1 MCRPARE
8 ALRPFW
14 KAPSKLM
21 VIAVILLAVMLP
33 GCRRSTEYP
42 ARPITLVCPWAVG
55 GGTDRVSRQMAVFLE
70 SELGVPV
77 NVVNATGG
85 QGVTGHS
92 RGIRAK
98 PDGYTIAMMTLELN
112 MLHWRNLTDLTWED
126 SAPLMSLNED
136 PAALF
141 VRSDSEFQSINDLEQ
156 AIRSHPGELKA
167 SGTAALAAWHLALAG
182 WLISLDQN
190 PTDVIWMPSQG
201 SAPSLQELM
210 TGDLDL
216 VCCSLPEAKSLLVS
230 GDIRCL
236 GVMADKRQASDD
248 FKDYPTLKEQ
258 GSDWTLTG
266 WRGLGVAKD
275 TPQEIQDRL
284 VAVLKRIVNGEAR
297 VNGESFPEFMDR
309 QGFDHTSRPTTEF
322 AEFLRRNDEMFGS
335 ILNRPEFLSV
345 QSGPVGPMFFPG
357 LAGGMFVV
365 SLITILIGASR
376 RSDAALEPTAADAD
390 SSTSTPALEMPGKS
404 EAQASPRGMLLAGCV
419 VAAVLFHMML
429 ADVLGFIATSA
440 IILFATSKL
449 LGARFVTAAA
459 VAVVASAGLY
469 LLFSN
474 LLRVPL
480 PLGIF
485 W

>member
-1 MCRPARE
+1 MMNCFVQNSRTRIGKPRWLVLAG
-8 ALRPFW
+8 L
-14 KAPSKLM
+14 LM
-21 VIAVILLAVMLP
+21 TMLGTLS
-33 GCRRSTEYP
+33 GCQQSSEYP
-42 ARPITLVCPWAVG
+42 SRPITLVCPWAVG

-70 SELGVPV
+70 SELGTPV

-92 RGIRAK
+92 RGIRSK
-98 PDGYTIAMMTLELN
+98 PDGYTISMMTLELS

-126 SAPLMSLNED
+126 AAPLMSLNED

-141 VRSDSEFQSINDLEQ
+141 VKADSEFQTVTDLKT
-156 AIRSHPGELKA
+156 AIKNRPGELKA

-201 SAPSLQELM
+201 SSPSLQELM

-236 GVMADKRQASDD
+236 GVMADERQASDD

-266 WRGLGVAKD
+266 WRGIGVAKD
-275 TPQEIQDRL
+275 TPQEIQDKL
-284 VAVLKRIVNGEAR
+284 VGVLKRIVSGEAH
-297 VNGESFPEFMDR
+297 VNGESWTEFMDN

-322 AEFLRRNDEMFGS
+322 ADFLKRNDELFGK
-335 ILNRPEFLSV
+335 ILNRPEFQSV
-345 QSGPVGPMFFPG
+345 QSGPVGPNVFPAI
-357 LAGGMFVV
+357 AGGMFGL
-365 SLITILIGASR
+365 SLIAILIGSR
-376 RSDAALEPTAADAD
+376 RRPDVVAGSSTFETSVQSADATEG
-390 SSTSTPALEMPGKS
+390 S
-404 EAQASPRGMLLAGCV
+404 ASPRALLLSGSV
-419 VAAVLFHMML
+419 IAAVVFHML
-429 ADVLGFIATSA
+429 AADVLGFVVTSA
-440 IILFATSKL
+440 IILFATTKL
-449 LGARFVTAAA
+449 LGARILTS
-459 VAVVASAGLY
+459 AVVATVASVGIY
-469 LLFSN
+469 QLFSG

-480 PLGIF
+480 PIGF
-485 W
+485 F

>member
-1 MCRPARE
+1 M
-8 ALRPFW
+8 
-14 KAPSKLM
+14 
-21 VIAVILLAVMLP
+21 LAMLSSLS
-33 GCRRSTEYP
+33 GCQKSAEYP
-42 ARPITLVCPWAVG
+42 SRPITLVCPWAVG

-70 SELGVPV
+70 SELGTPV

-98 PDGYTIAMMTLELN
+98 PDGYTISMMTLELS

-126 SAPLMSLNED
+126 AAPLMSLNED

-141 VRSDSEFQSINDLEQ
+141 VKADSEFQMVKDLET
-156 AIRSHPGELKA
+156 AIKDRPGELKA

-230 GDIRCL
+230 GDVRCL
-236 GVMADKRQASDD
+236 GVMADERQASED

-266 WRGLGVAKD
+266 WRGLGVNKE
-275 TPQEIQDRL
+275 TPSEIQEKL
-284 VAVLKRIVNGEAR
+284 VTVLKRIVGGEAR
-297 VNGESFPEFMDR
+297 VNGESWTEFMDN
-309 QGFDHTSRPTTEF
+309 QGFDYTSRPTTDF
-322 AEFLRRNDEMFGS
+322 ADFLKRNDEMFGA
-335 ILNRPEFLSV
+335 ILTRPEFQSV
-345 QSGPVGPMFFPG
+345 QSGPVGPMVFPK
-357 LAGGMFVV
+357 LAGGLFAL
-365 SLITILIGASR
+365 SLITILIGSR
-376 RSDAALEPTAADAD
+376 GR
-390 SSTSTPALEMPGKS
+390 SSTPKSEPSAETASSEVNATTDKGRNSARAPAL
-404 EAQASPRGMLLAGCV
+404 LLSGCV
-419 VAAVLFHMML
+419 VVAVIFHML
-429 ADVLGFIATSA
+429 AADVLGFVVTAA
-440 IILFATSKL
+440 IILFVTSKL
-449 LGARFVTAAA
+449 LGARVLTS
-459 VAVVASAGLY
+459 AVVAIVASVGIFE
-469 LLFSN
+469 LFSG

-480 PLGIF
+480 PMGIF
-485 W
+485 

>member
-1 MCRPARE
+1 MLLHQFTDMATRIEDRNSGRLIQPFTL
-8 ALRPFW
+8 ALLI
-14 KAPSKLM
+14 SVCLT
-21 VIAVILLAVMLP
+21 
-33 GCRRSTEYP
+33 GCQKSSEYP
-42 ARPITLVCPWAVG
+42 SRPITLVCPWAVG
-55 GGTDRVSRQMAVFLE
+55 GGTDRVSRQIAVFLE
-70 SELGVPV
+70 SELGTPV

-92 RGIRAK
+92 RGLRAK
-98 PDGYTIAMMTLELN
+98 PDGYTISMMTLELS

-126 SAPLMSLNED
+126 AAPLMSLNED

-141 VRSDSEFQSINDLEQ
+141 VKADSEFQTVKDLEA
-156 AIRSHPGELKA
+156 AIEDRPEELKA

-236 GVMADKRQASDD
+236 GVMADDRQASDD

-258 GSDWTLTG
+258 GSDWALTG
-266 WRGLGVAKD
+266 WRGLGIAKD
-275 TPQEIQDRL
+275 TPPEIQEKL
-284 VAVLKRIVNGEAR
+284 VTVLKRIVGGKAR

-322 AEFLRRNDEMFGS
+322 ADFLKRNDEMFGV
-335 ILNRPEFLSV
+335 ILNRTEFQSV
-345 QSGPVGPMFFPG
+345 QSGPVGPNVFPAI
-357 LAGGMFVV
+357 AGGMFGL
-365 SLITILIGASR
+365 SLIIVLAGASR
-376 RSDAALEPTAADAD
+376 RPTASITGIAAANNIVDAA
-390 SSTSTPALEMPGKS
+390 TPHAIFLS
-404 EAQASPRGMLLAGCV
+404 GCA
-419 VAAVLFHMML
+419 VAAVVFHML
-429 ADVLGFIATSA
+429 AADTLGFVTTSA
-440 IILFATSKL
+440 IILFLTSKL
-449 LGARFVTAAA
+449 LGARLLTSAI
-459 VAVVASAGLY
+459 VAIVASVGIY
-469 LLFSN
+469 QLFFG

-480 PLGIF
+480 PIGSFLLF
-485 W
+485 

>member
-1 MCRPARE
+1 MKRSIRE
-8 ALRPFW
+8 SPRWLVTVRFLLLIILAL
-14 KAPSKLM
+14 
-21 VIAVILLAVMLP
+21 ILAVSLA
-33 GCRRSTEYP
+33 GCQRSSEYP
-42 ARPITLVCPWAVG
+42 SRPITLVCPWAVG
-55 GGTDRVSRQMAVFLE
+55 GGTDRVSRQIVVFLE
-70 SELGVPV
+70 SELGTPV

-92 RGIRAK
+92 RGIRSK
-98 PDGYTIAMMTLELN
+98 PDGYTISMMTLELS

-126 SAPLMSLNED
+126 STPLMSLNED

-141 VRSDSEFQSINDLEQ
+141 VKSDSSFKTVQDLEA
-156 AIRSHPGELKA
+156 AIKSRPGELKA

-236 GVMADKRQASDD
+236 GVMADQRQALDD

-275 TPQEIQDRL
+275 TPQEIQDKL
-284 VAVLKRIVNGEAR
+284 VAVLKRIVSGEAR

-309 QGFDHTSRPTTEF
+309 QGFDHTARPTTEF
-322 AEFLRRNDEMFGS
+322 ADFLKRNDEMFGK
-335 ILNRPEFLSV
+335 ILNRPEFQSV
-345 QSGPVGPMFFPG
+345 QSGPVGPNVFPAI
-357 LAGGMFVV
+357 AGGMFGL
-365 SLITILIGASR
+365 SLIAILMGAR
-376 RSDAALEPTAADAD
+376 RRPIATAE
-390 SSTSTPALEMPGKS
+390 SSTPQTGVQSVSVPEGST
-404 EAQASPRGMLLAGCV
+404 SPRALLLSGSV
-419 VAAVLFHMML
+419 IAAVIFHML
-429 ADVLGFIATSA
+429 AADVLGFIVTSA
-440 IILFATSKL
+440 IILFVTTKL
-449 LGARFVTAAA
+449 LGARILTS
-459 VAVVASAGLY
+459 AVVAMVASVGIY
-469 LLFSN
+469 ELFSG

-480 PLGIF
+480 PIGIF

>member
-1 MCRPARE
+1 M
-8 ALRPFW
+8 
-14 KAPSKLM
+14 PSAIRVTPRRITANRL
-21 VIAVILLAVMLP
+21 VLPVAVSLIAAFLS
-33 GCRRSTEYP
+33 GCQRSNEYP
-42 ARPITLVCPWAVG
+42 SRPITLVCPWAVG

-70 SELGVPV
+70 SELGTPV

-92 RGIRAK
+92 RGILAK
-98 PDGYTIAMMTLELN
+98 PDGYTISMMTLELS

-126 SAPLMSLNED
+126 AAPLMSLNED

-141 VRSDSEFQSINDLEQ
+141 VKADSELQTIKDLEA
-156 AIRSHPGELKA
+156 AIKYRPGELKA

-230 GDIRCL
+230 GDVRCL
-236 GVMADKRQASDD
+236 GVMADERQASDD

-266 WRGLGVAKD
+266 WRGLGIAKD
-275 TPQEIQDRL
+275 TPQEIQDKL
-284 VAVLKRIVNGEAR
+284 VGVLKRIVSGEAR

-322 AEFLRRNDEMFGS
+322 ADFLKRNDEMFGT
-335 ILNRPEFLSV
+335 ILNRPEFQSV
-345 QSGPVGPMFFPG
+345 QSGPVGPNVFPAI
-357 LAGGMFVV
+357 AGGMFGL
-365 SLITILIGASR
+365 SLITILVGAR
-376 RSDAALEPTAADAD
+376 RRPNATTAKADGNAD
-390 SSTSTPALEMPGKS
+390 T
-404 EAQASPRGMLLAGCV
+404 ASPRAMLLAGSV
-419 VAAVLFHMML
+419 VAAVIFHML
-429 ADVLGFIATSA
+429 ASDLLGFVITSA
-440 IILFATSKL
+440 IILFVTSKL
-449 LGARFVTAAA
+449 LGARVLTS
-459 VAVVASAGLY
+459 AVVAIVASVGIY
-469 LLFSN
+469 ELFSG

-480 PLGIF
+480 PIGVF
-485 W
+485 

>member
-1 MCRPARE
+1 MNRAPFTV
-8 ALRPFW
+8 ALLLTVFLSGCQ
-14 KAPSKLM
+14 KSNDYPS
-21 VIAVILLAVMLP
+21 
-33 GCRRSTEYP
+33 
-42 ARPITLVCPWAVG
+42 RPITLVCPWAVG

-70 SELGVPV
+70 SELGTPV

-98 PDGYTIAMMTLELN
+98 PDGYTISMMTLELS

-126 SAPLMSLNED
+126 AAPLMSLNED

-141 VRSDSEFQSINDLEQ
+141 VKADSEFQAVKDLEA
-156 AIRSHPGELKA
+156 AIKARPGELKA

-230 GDIRCL
+230 GDVRCL
-236 GVMADKRQASDD
+236 GVMADERQASED
-248 FKDYPTLKEQ
+248 FKDFPTLKEQ

-266 WRGLGVAKD
+266 WRGLGIAKD
-275 TPQEIQDRL
+275 TPQEIQDKL
-284 VAVLKRIVNGEAR
+284 VTVLKRIVSGEAR

-322 AEFLRRNDEMFGS
+322 ADFLNRNDELFGK
-335 ILNRPEFLSV
+335 ILTRPEFQSV
-345 QSGPVGPMFFPG
+345 QSGPVGPMVFPK
-357 LAGGMFVV
+357 LAGGLCAL
-365 SLITILIGASR
+365 SLITILFGAR
-376 RSDAALEPTAADAD
+376 RRPAALTAGPGVSESVVD
-390 SSTSTPALEMPGKS
+390 S
-404 EAQASPRGMLLAGCV
+404 ASPRAALLSGCV
-419 VAAVLFHMML
+419 VAAVVFHMFA
-429 ADVLGFIATSA
+429 ADALGFVTTSA
-440 IILFATSKL
+440 IILFLTSKL
-449 LGARFVTAAA
+449 LGARVLTSAI
-459 VAVVASAGLY
+459 VAIVASVGIY
-469 LLFSN
+469 QLFSV

-480 PLGIF
+480 PIGVF

>member
-1 MCRPARE
+1 MNRAPFTV
-8 ALRPFW
+8 ALLLTVFLSGCQRSNDY
-14 KAPSKLM
+14 PS
-21 VIAVILLAVMLP
+21 
-33 GCRRSTEYP
+33 
-42 ARPITLVCPWAVG
+42 RPITLVCPWDVG

-85 QGVTGHS
+85 QGVTGHF

-98 PDGYTIAMMTLELN
+98 PDGYTISMMTLELS

-126 SAPLMSLNED
+126 AAPLMSLNED

-141 VRSDSEFQSINDLEQ
+141 VKADSEFQTVKDLEA
-156 AIRSHPGELKA
+156 AIKARPGELKA

-236 GVMADKRQASDD
+236 GVMANERQASDD

-266 WRGLGVAKD
+266 WRGLGINKE
-275 TPQEIQDRL
+275 TPPEIQEKL
-284 VAVLKRIVNGEAR
+284 VSVLKKIVSGESR
-297 VNGESFPEFMDR
+297 VNKTSWPEFMDN
-309 QGFDHTSRPTTEF
+309 QGYDHTSRPPPKF
-322 AEFLRRNDEMFGS
+322 AEFLKHNDELFGA
-335 ILNRPEFLSV
+335 ILTRPEFQSV
-345 QSGPVGPMFFPG
+345 QSGPVGPNVFPMI
-357 LAGGMFVV
+357 AGGMFGL
-365 SLITILIGASR
+365 SLITILVGAR
-376 RSDAALEPTAADAD
+376 RRPK
-390 SSTSTPALEMPGKS
+390 PATLNNS
-404 EAQASPRGMLLAGCV
+404 EVAASPRALLLSGCV
-419 VAAVLFHMML
+419 VATVVFHML
-429 ADVLGFIATSA
+429 AADVLGFVATSA
-440 IILFATSKL
+440 VILFVTTKL
-449 LGARFVTAAA
+449 LGARILTS
-459 VAVVASAGLY
+459 AVVAIVASVGIY
-469 LLFSN
+469 QLFSG

-480 PLGIF
+480 PIGIF
-485 W
+485 G

>member
-1 MCRPARE
+1 MNCSAPNRPSQLRE
-8 ALRPFW
+8 RRTVFA
-14 KAPSKLM
+14 AGLM
-21 VIAVILLAVMLP
+21 LVMLSSLS
-33 GCRRSTEYP
+33 GCQKSSEYP
-42 ARPITLVCPWAVG
+42 SRPITLVCPWAVG

-70 SELGVPV
+70 SELGTPV

-98 PDGYTIAMMTLELN
+98 PDGYTISMMTLELS

-126 SAPLMSLNED
+126 AAPLMSLNED

-141 VRSDSEFQSINDLEQ
+141 VKADSEFQTVKDLEA
-156 AIRSHPGELKA
+156 AIKDRPGELKA

-236 GVMADKRQASDD
+236 GVMADNRQASDD
-248 FKDYPTLKEQ
+248 FKAYPTLKEQ
-258 GSDWTLTG
+258 GSDWILTG
-266 WRGLGVAKD
+266 WRGLGIAKD
-275 TPQEIQDRL
+275 TPQEIQTKL
-284 VAVLKRIVNGEAR
+284 VTVLKRIVSGEAR
-297 VNGESFPEFMDR
+297 VNGESWTEFMDK

-322 AEFLRRNDEMFGS
+322 ADFLKRNDEMFGV
-335 ILNRPEFLSV
+335 ILNRPEFQSV
-345 QSGPVGPMFFPG
+345 QSGPVGPNVFPAIAGSMFG
-357 LAGGMFVV
+357 L
-365 SLITILIGASR
+365 SLITVLVGAGR
-376 RSDAALEPTAADAD
+376 RHAASTVDTD
-390 SSTSTPALEMPGKS
+390 SPETVAET
-404 EAQASPRGMLLAGCV
+404 ASPRAALLSGCV
-419 VAAVLFHMML
+419 VASVVFHML
-429 ADVLGFIATSA
+429 AADVLGFVTTSA
-440 IILFATSKL
+440 IILFLTSKL
-449 LGARFVTAAA
+449 LGARVLTSAS
-459 VAVVASAGLY
+459 VAIVASIGIY
-469 LLFSN
+469 QLFSE

-480 PLGIF
+480 PIGIF

>member
-1 MCRPARE
+1 MQRSIRE
-8 ALRPFW
+8 SPRCLVTVRFFLCIALALP
-14 KAPSKLM
+14 
-21 VIAVILLAVMLP
+21 LAASLA
-33 GCRRSTEYP
+33 GCQRSSEYP
-42 ARPITLVCPWAVG
+42 SRPITLVCPWAVG

-70 SELGVPV
+70 SELGTPV

-98 PDGYTIAMMTLELN
+98 PDGYTISMMTLELN

-141 VRSDSEFQSINDLEQ
+141 VKADSAFLTVKDLQ
-156 AIRSHPGELKA
+156 AATKSRPGELKA

-182 WLISLDQN
+182 WLISLDQK

-236 GVMADKRQASDD
+236 GVMADERQASDD

-258 GSDWTLTG
+258 GSDWTLIG
-266 WRGLGVAKD
+266 WRGLGIAKN
-275 TPQEIQDRL
+275 TPPEIQEKL
-284 VAVLKRIVNGEAR
+284 VAVLQRIVSGNAR
-297 VNGESFPEFMDR
+297 VNGESWNEFMDN

-322 AEFLRRNDEMFGS
+322 AEFLKRNDEMFGV
-335 ILNRPEFLSV
+335 ILTRPEFQSV
-345 QSGPVGPMFFPG
+345 QSGPVGPMVFPAI
-357 LAGGMFVV
+357 AGGMLGL
-365 SLITILIGASR
+365 SLITILIGSR
-376 RSDAALEPTAADAD
+376 RRPATPNVEYSVVNTTESLTTATENADPSARPAALLL
-390 SSTSTPALEMPGKS
+390 SS
-404 EAQASPRGMLLAGCV
+404 CV
-419 VAAVLFHMML
+419 VAAVVFHML
-429 ADVLGFIATSA
+429 AADVLGFVVTSA
-440 IILFATSKL
+440 IILFVTSKL
-449 LGARFVTAAA
+449 LGARVLTS
-459 VAVVASAGLY
+459 AVVAIVASVTLY
-469 LLFSN
+469 ELFSR

-480 PLGIF
+480 PIGF
-485 W
+485 F

>member
-1 MCRPARE
+1 MDCSAIRTTCRINRIRSVV
-8 ALRPFW
+8 LGG
-14 KAPSKLM
+14 
-21 VIAVILLAVMLP
+21 LLVSVLSLP
-33 GCRRSTEYP
+33 GCQKSGDYP
-42 ARPITLVCPWAVG
+42 SRPITLVCPWAVG

-92 RGIRAK
+92 RGIRAR
-98 PDGYTIAMMTLELN
+98 PDGYTISMMTLELS

-126 SAPLMSLNED
+126 AAPLMSLNED
-136 PAALF
+136 PAAIF
-141 VRSDSEFQSINDLEQ
+141 VKADSDFQTIRDLEA
-156 AIRSHPGELKA
+156 AIKDRPGELKA

-190 PTDVIWMPSQG
+190 PTDIIWMPSQG

-236 GVMADKRQASDD
+236 GVMADERQASDD
-248 FKDYPTLKEQ
+248 FKDYPTLREQ

-266 WRGLGVAKD
+266 WRGLGIAKD
-275 TPQEIQDRL
+275 TPPEIQDKL
-284 VAVLKRIVNGEAR
+284 VTVLKRIVSGEAR

-322 AEFLRRNDEMFGS
+322 AEFLKRNDEMFGV
-335 ILNRPEFLSV
+335 ILNRPEFQSV
-345 QSGPVGPMFFPG
+345 QSGPVGPMAFPAI
-357 LAGGMFVV
+357 AGGMFGLSVIA
-365 SLITILIGASR
+365 LFIGSR
-376 RSDAALEPTAADAD
+376 RRSGTESSITADAD
-390 SSTSTPALEMPGKS
+390 AVDAPARVELFLP
-404 EAQASPRGMLLAGCV
+404 GCV
-419 VAAVLFHMML
+419 IAVILFYMMA
-429 ADVLGFIATSA
+429 ADVLGFVVTSA
-440 IILFATSKL
+440 IILLVTSKL
-449 LGARFVTAAA
+449 LGARLLTSVTLAIL
-459 VAVVASAGLY
+459 ASVGIY
-469 LLFSN
+469 QLFSG

-480 PLGIF
+480 PIGNFFPI
-485 W
+485 

>member
-1 MCRPARE
+1 MNRAPFTV
-8 ALRPFW
+8 ALLLSVFLFGGCQ
-14 KAPSKLM
+14 KSSDYPS
-21 VIAVILLAVMLP
+21 
-33 GCRRSTEYP
+33 
-42 ARPITLVCPWAVG
+42 RPITLVCPWAVG

-98 PDGYTIAMMTLELN
+98 PDGYTISMMTLELS

-126 SAPLMSLNED
+126 AAPLMSLNED

-141 VRSDSEFQSINDLEQ
+141 VKADSEFQTVKDLEA
-156 AIRSHPGELKA
+156 AIKARPGELKA

-236 GVMADKRQASDD
+236 GVMADERQASDD
-248 FKDYPTLKEQ
+248 FKNYPTLKEQ

-266 WRGLGVAKD
+266 WRGLGINKE
-275 TPQEIQDRL
+275 TPPEIQEKL
-284 VAVLKRIVNGEAR
+284 VSVLKKIVSGKSR
-297 VNGESFPEFMDR
+297 VNDESWTEFMDN

-322 AEFLRRNDEMFGS
+322 ADFLKRNDELFGA
-335 ILNRPEFLSV
+335 ILTRPEFQSV
-345 QSGPVGPMFFPG
+345 QSGPVGPMTFPT
-357 LAGGMFVV
+357 LAGGLFGL
-365 SLITILIGASR
+365 SLIVVLVGAR
-376 RSDAALEPTAADAD
+376 RR
-390 SSTSTPALEMPGKS
+390 S
-404 EAQASPRGMLLAGCV
+404 EAQELTITNDTLSEDHAPARSLFLPGCV
-419 VAAVLFHMML
+419 VAAVVFYML
-429 ADVLGFIATSA
+429 AADTLGFVISTA
-440 IILFATSKL
+440 IILFITSKL
-449 LGARFVTAAA
+449 LGARVLTSAA
-459 VAVVASAGLY
+459 VAIVASVCIY
-469 LLFSN
+469 QLFSE

-480 PLGIF
+480 PIGELVQF
-485 W
+485 

>member
-1 MCRPARE
+1 MNYSAHDT
-8 ALRPFW
+8 
-14 KAPSKLM
+14 APRIGNSRSL
-21 VIAVILLAVMLP
+21 VLAGLLVTMLGTLS
-33 GCRRSTEYP
+33 GCQKSTDYP
-42 ARPITLVCPWAVG
+42 SRPITLVCPWAVG

-70 SELGVPV
+70 SELGTPV

-98 PDGYTIAMMTLELN
+98 PDGYTISMMTLELS
-112 MLHWRNLTDLTWED
+112 MLHWRNLTDLTWEE

-141 VRSDSEFQSINDLEQ
+141 VRSDSDFQTVQDLE
-156 AIRSHPGELKA
+156 AAVKDRPGELKA

-230 GDIRCL
+230 GDVRCL
-236 GVMADKRQASDD
+236 GVMADERQASDD

-266 WRGLGVAKD
+266 WRGLGIAKD
-275 TPQEIQDRL
+275 TPQEIQDKL
-284 VAVLKRIVNGEAR
+284 VGVLKRIVSGEAR

-309 QGFDHTSRPTTEF
+309 QGFDHTARPTTEF
-322 AEFLRRNDEMFGS
+322 ADFLKRNDEMFGK
-335 ILNRPEFLSV
+335 ILNRPEFQSV
-345 QSGPVGPMFFPG
+345 QSGPVGPNVFPAI
-357 LAGGMFVV
+357 AGGMFGL
-365 SLITILIGASR
+365 SLISILIGAR
-376 RSDAALEPTAADAD
+376 RRAGAAAESSATHSEIQSVTVPEGSAALRALFL
-390 SSTSTPALEMPGKS
+390 SS
-404 EAQASPRGMLLAGCV
+404 CV
-419 VAAVLFHMML
+419 VAAVVFHML
-429 ADVLGFIATSA
+429 VADVLGFVVTSA
-440 IILFATSKL
+440 IILFVTSKL
-449 LGARFVTAAA
+449 LGARVLTSAV
-459 VAVVASAGLY
+459 VAVVASVGIY
-469 LLFSN
+469 ELFSG

-480 PLGIF
+480 PIGVF

>member
-1 MCRPARE
+1 MMNCFVQNSPTRIGELRLLVLTSLLMTMLG
-8 ALRPFW
+8 AL
-14 KAPSKLM
+14 S
-21 VIAVILLAVMLP
+21 
-33 GCRRSTEYP
+33 GCHQSSEYP
-42 ARPITLVCPWAVG
+42 SRPVTLVCPWAVG

-70 SELGVPV
+70 SELGTPV

-92 RGIRAK
+92 RGIRSK
-98 PDGYTIAMMTLELN
+98 PDGYTISMMTLELS
-112 MLHWRNLTDLTWED
+112 MLHWRNLTDLTWDD

-141 VRSDSEFQSINDLEQ
+141 VKSDSDFQTVKDLEA
-156 AIRSHPGELKA
+156 AIKDRPGELKA

-266 WRGLGVAKD
+266 WRGLGVAKK
-275 TPQEIQDRL
+275 TPQKIQDKL
-284 VAVLKRIVNGEAR
+284 VAVLKRIVCGDAR
-297 VNGESFPEFMDR
+297 VNGESWTEFMDN

-322 AEFLRRNDEMFGS
+322 AEFLKRNDELFGK
-335 ILNRPEFLSV
+335 ILNRPEFQSV
-345 QSGPVGPMFFPG
+345 QSGPVGPNVFPAI
-357 LAGGMFVV
+357 AGGMFGL
-365 SLITILIGASR
+365 SLIAILMGAR
-376 RSDAALEPTAADAD
+376 RRPNVTEEP
-390 SSTSTPALEMPGKS
+390 STQQASVQSACVQENS
-404 EAQASPRGMLLAGCV
+404 ASPRAWLLSGSV
-419 VAAVLFHMML
+419 VAAVAFHML
-429 ADVLGFIATSA
+429 AADVLGFVVTSA
-440 IILFATSKL
+440 IILFVTTKL
-449 LGARFVTAAA
+449 LGARILTS
-459 VAVVASAGLY
+459 AVVAMVASVGIY
-469 LLFSN
+469 QLFSG

-480 PLGIF
+480 PIGIF

>member
-1 MCRPARE
+1 MMNCSVPTSPHLNVTKRS
-8 ALRPFW
+8 LVLT
-14 KAPSKLM
+14 SLM
-21 VIAVILLAVMLP
+21 LAMLGTLS
-33 GCRRSTEYP
+33 GCQRSSEYP
-42 ARPITLVCPWAVG
+42 SRPITLVCPWAVG

-70 SELGVPV
+70 SELGTPV

-85 QGVTGHS
+85 QGVTGHA

-98 PDGYTIAMMTLELN
+98 PDGYTISMMTLELS

-141 VRSDSEFQSINDLEQ
+141 VKSDSEFQTVKDLEA
-156 AIRSHPGELKA
+156 AIKNRPGELKA

-182 WLISLDQN
+182 WLISLDQK

-236 GVMADKRQASDD
+236 GVMADERQASDD
-248 FKDYPTLKEQ
+248 FKIYPTLKEQ

-266 WRGLGVAKD
+266 WRGLGIAKD
-275 TPQEIQDRL
+275 TPPEIQDKL
-284 VAVLKRIVNGEAR
+284 VAVLKRIVSGEAR

-309 QGFDHTSRPTTEF
+309 QGFDHTARPTTEF
-322 AEFLRRNDEMFGS
+322 ADFLKRNDEMFGA
-335 ILNRPEFLSV
+335 ILTRPEFQSV
-345 QSGPVGPMFFPG
+345 QSGPVGPNVFPAI
-357 LAGGMFVV
+357 AGGMFGL
-365 SLITILIGASR
+365 SLIAILMGAR
-376 RSDAALEPTAADAD
+376 RRTDVAAD
-390 SSTSTPALEMPGKS
+390 SSTPKGSGQSVTVPEDS
-404 EAQASPRGMLLAGCV
+404 ASPKALLLSGSV
-419 VAAVLFHMML
+419 VAAVAFHML
-429 ADVLGFIATSA
+429 AADVLGFVVTSA
-440 IILFATSKL
+440 IILFATTKL
-449 LGARFVTAAA
+449 LGARILTS
-459 VAVVASAGLY
+459 AVVASVASVGIY
-469 LLFSN
+469 QLFSN

-480 PLGIF
+480 PIGIF